1 MKYAQIVEVELW
13 VELTTLLISCIGA
26 GLLVLV
32 ACAVTR
38 FVEASLWVGTIA
50 HSLRVLIILEK

>member
-13 VELTTLLISCIGA
+13 VELTTLLISCISA

-32 ACAVTR
+32 ACAITR